1 MKLTRIRAV
10 EQVKKMVALVD
21 DIAETTI
28 KNSVLGEEMRTK
40 SPLGMQM
47 IMTKLSGRNTVG
59 KDTNGKFMSFF
70 QPNFIFL
77 LCTVALNSYGQK
89 ADFSA

>member
-59 KDTNGKFMSFF
+59 KDTNGKFTCFF
-70 QPNFIFL
+70 PIPIFIFL
-77 LCTVALNSYGQK
+77 ILLTSSFKVS
-89 ADFSA
+89 